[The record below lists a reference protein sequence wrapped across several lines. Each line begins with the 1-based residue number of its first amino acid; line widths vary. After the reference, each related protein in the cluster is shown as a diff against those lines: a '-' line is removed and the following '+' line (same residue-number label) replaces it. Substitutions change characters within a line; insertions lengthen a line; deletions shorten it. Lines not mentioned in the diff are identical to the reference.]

1 MAGVCV
7 FLNIGYVGAEATS
20 FTMTYIFNRWDRF
33 LGWPMKK
40 LDERTAANMEVALE
54 QVCRALPHGG
64 DHETRKRVARKLLHS
79 ARHGNTTLGDFV
91 TVARAALS
99 EISVKKSA

>member
-1 MAGVCV
+1 
-7 FLNIGYVGAEATS
+7 
-20 FTMTYIFNRWDRF
+20 MTYIFNRWDRF
-33 LGWPMKK
+33 LGPMKR
-40 LDERTAANMEVALE
+40 LDERTAANMDVALE

-64 DHETRKRVARKLLHS
+64 DHETRKRVAKKLLHS